1 MVYVYN
7 TKTEDHT
14 DKGKNNFYIGR
25 SKTGNVLGNP
35 FTFTGKRSNIAKLS
49 FRTREEAIKAYE
61 VYFDK
66 MYGNDPEFTN
76 KIDEMYAKYKSGED
90 IYLQC
95 FCHPQPC
102 HGDVIAKKLQEMLLM
117 DKIKEMKSKK
127 TGSPQEN
134 Q

>member
-14 DKGKNNFYIGR
+14 DKGENNFYIGR
-25 SKTGNVLGNP
+25 STKGNVLGNP

-66 MYGNDPEFTN
+66 MYGNDPEFTH
-76 KIDEMYAKYKSGED
+76 KIDEMYAKYKAGED

-95 FCHPQPC
+95 FCHPRPC
-102 HGDVIAKKLQEMLLM
+102 HGDVIAKKLQEMLLR
-117 DKIKEMKSKK
+117 DKIKERKAKK
-127 TGSPQEN
+127 TDSQPEN